1 MRVETIMMLLV
12 GTIVYSGAQMCAPED
27 DFCLYMQKIGEAV
40 KVSFHEIHQTVFNSV
55 FCLFVKVVV
64 RQEQNC
70 CRGWEGL

>member
-40 KVSFHEIHQTVFNSV
+40 KVSFYEIHQTVFNSV
-55 FCLFVKVVV
+55 FCLFVEVVV
-64 RQEQNC
+64 R
-70 CRGWEGL
+70 